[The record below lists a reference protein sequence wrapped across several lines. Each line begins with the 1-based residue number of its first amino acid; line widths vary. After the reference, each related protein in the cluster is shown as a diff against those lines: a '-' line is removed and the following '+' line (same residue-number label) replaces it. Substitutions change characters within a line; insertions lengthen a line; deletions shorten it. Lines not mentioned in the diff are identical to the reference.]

1 MADGPVTSNTQANPA
16 ESPPNTPG
24 GKTSLQKESGMRKYL
39 KFIVPAGILVLGF
52 VVMNVLLG
60 MREDSPRRTPQQ
72 QPRIV
77 ATEVVQLT
85 SVPAVVTAFGRVRSA
100 EPVDLYSEVAGT
112 LMPGDVPFKP
122 AQTVSEG
129 DLLLKIDDRQAALAL
144 NSSKSNLLTALAQV
158 LPEIRVDFPQEY
170 QVWQDYFDSISFD
183 EPLAPLPQT
192 DNQKIKLFLSRFNVY
207 QLYFQIRDQEIRLEK
222 HYFRAPFDGSIV
234 SADLRVGSV
243 TRNGTKLGELISL
256 EDLEVEVPVPAR
268 DIQWIDYTKP
278 VRLVSD
284 ELPGEWMGEIARI
297 GSDVDTRTQAVNVF
311 IQLDPEDQG
320 ALLNGVF
327 MQARIPGKVIDSALS
342 IPRRALYEQQY
353 VYLIENGELTRRDV
367 SIARMETDEVILSGG
382 LNNGDTLVTQVL
394 QGVAPG
400 MPAQSRSTVMQ
411 METD

>member
-16 ESPPNTPG
+16 ESPPSPPGDNT
-24 GKTSLQKESGMRKYL
+24 SQQKESGMRKYL

-52 VVMNVLLG
+52 VVMNILLG

-112 LMPGDVPFKP
+112 LMPGDVAFKP

-129 DLLLKIDDRQAALAL
+129 DLLLKIDDRQAELAL

-243 TRNGTKLGELISL
+243 TRNGTKLGQLISL

-278 VRLVSD
+278 VRLISD
-284 ELPGEWMGEIARI
+284 ELSGEWTGEIARI
-297 GSDVDTRTQAVNVF
+297 GSDIDTRTQAVSVF

-353 VYLIENGELTRRDV
+353 VYVIENG
-367 SIARMETDEVILSGG
+367 
-382 LNNGDTLVTQVL
+382 
-394 QGVAPG
+394 
-400 MPAQSRSTVMQ
+400 
-411 METD
+411 